1 MRDARVYNFKRA
13 LPRMSWHPHNLF
25 NLWRRSYGPLQKIT
39 DRVEYKETLNWRRW
53 TAKSLLRGYHGDYI
67 NEKIFKRWY
76 LPDNLPDVRP
86 PASLTVDAGADLNKW
101 ALKDNAADKAAK
113 RAEEE
118 RRKGL
123 APVGSLMFSEVE
135 RRIDVV
141 IFRACFAHSVY
152 DARRMVVHGSV
163 LLNGKKHTNP
173 NARLAPGDMV
183 SVDPAAIPFLQK
195 NAARWEA
202 KDEEEDASEATAEAA
217 EEEADSEDSPEDAEA
232 AAAEA
237 EDATEAEEVPEPAEE
252 PEATP
257 TESNDLKSRYTQKR
271 FVVPGTIPEHTP
283 FHLPAYAAPFM
294 FIPAYLEPSFSTC
307 SVIYLRHPTA
317 RPGYSEIPTP
327 WDADGEIVRL
337 TWEWY
342 SKRRMRIRSK
352 SQLARM
358 PENRQ

>member
-1 MRDARVYNFKRA
+1 MRDAKVYNFKRA
-13 LPRMSWHPHNLF
+13 LPRMSWHPHNLY
-25 NLWRRSYGPLQKIT
+25 NLWRRSFGPLQKIT

-86 PASLTVDAGADLNKW
+86 PAALSVDANASLNKW
-101 ALKDNAADKAAK
+101 ALKGNAAEMAVK

-118 RRKGL
+118 KRKGL

-135 RRIDVV
+135 RRIDVI
-141 IFRACFAHSVY
+141 IFRSCFAHSVY
-152 DARRMVVHGSV
+152 DARRMIVHGNV
-163 LLNGKKHTNP
+163 LLNGKKHINP
-173 NARLAPGDMV
+173 NTRLAPGDMV
-183 SVDPAAIPFLQK
+183 SVDPAAIQFLK
-195 NAARWEA
+195 ERPGSE
-202 KDEEEDASEATAEAA
+202 KGELTEVDEDASEITAEAA
-217 EEEADSEDSPEDAEA
+217 EAEDPSQEALEDSAAPETVDGSDSLEAEA
-232 AAAEA
+232 TAEKPKRSHSRKIPSA
-237 EDATEAEEVPEPAEE
+237 VP
-252 PEATP
+252 TVG
-257 TESNDLKSRYTQKR
+257 SDL
-271 FVVPGTIPEHTP
+271 TP
-283 FHLPAYAAPFM
+283 FYLPAYASPFI
-294 FIPAYLEPSFSTC
+294 FIPAYLELSFATC

>member
-1 MRDARVYNFKRA
+1 M
-13 LPRMSWHPHNLF
+13 
-25 NLWRRSYGPLQKIT
+25 
-39 DRVEYKETLNWRRW
+39 
-53 TAKSLLRGYHGDYI
+53 
-67 NEKIFKRWY
+67 
-76 LPDNLPDVRP
+76 
-86 PASLTVDAGADLNKW
+86 
-101 ALKDNAADKAAK
+101 
-113 RAEEE
+113 
-118 RRKGL
+118 
-123 APVGSLMFSEVE
+123 
-135 RRIDVV
+135 
-141 IFRACFAHSVY
+141 
-152 DARRMVVHGSV
+152 
-163 LLNGKKHTNP
+163 
-173 NARLAPGDMV
+173 
-183 SVDPAAIPFLQK
+183 DPAAIPFLQK

-202 KDEEEDASEATAEAA
+202 KDEEEDVSEATAQAA
-217 EEEADSEDSPEDAEA
+217 EEEAESEDSAEDSEA

-252 PEATP
+252 PEATA
-257 TESNDLKSRYTQKR
+257 ESDDPKKSRYTQKR

>member
-1 MRDARVYNFKRA
+1 MRDANVHSLKRA

-25 NLWRRSYGPLQKIT
+25 NLWRRSFGALQKVT

-53 TAKSLLRGYHGDYI
+53 TAKSLLRGYHGDHI
-67 NEKIFKRWY
+67 KEKIFKRWY
-76 LPDNLPDVRP
+76 LPSNLPDVRP
-86 PASLTVDAGADLNKW
+86 TQAISTESSVELNKW
-101 ALKDNAADKAAK
+101 ALKGDAADKAAK
-113 RAEEE
+113 QAADEK
-118 RRKGL
+118 RKGL

-152 DARRMVVHGSV
+152 DARRMVVHGRV
-163 LLNGKKHTNP
+163 LLNGKKHTNA
-173 NARLAPGDMV
+173 NTRLAPGDMV
-183 SVDPAAIPFLQK
+183 SVDPRAIPFLRPRPEPKEEAEQAEK
-195 NAARWEA
+195 AETQEAA
-202 KDEEEDASEATAEAA
+202 EEDADSVKEKTASEEATAEAA
-217 EEEADSEDSPEDAEA
+217 SES
-232 AAAEA
+232 
-237 EDATEAEEVPEPAEE
+237 AEESKPE
-252 PEATP
+252 TK
-257 TESNDLKSRYTQKR
+257 TLKKSRYSKDYS
-271 FVVPGTIPEHTP
+271 PLPSGKNLTP
-283 FHLPAYAAPFM
+283 FHLPDYAAPFI
-294 FIPAYLEPSFSTC
+294 FIPAYLEPSFATC

-352 SQLARM
+352 SQIARM

>member
-1 MRDARVYNFKRA
+1 MRDAKVYNFKRA
-13 LPRMSWHPHNLF
+13 LPRMSWHPHNLY

-53 TAKSLLRGYHGDYI
+53 TAKALLRGYHGDYI

-76 LPDNLPDVRP
+76 LPENLPDVRP
-86 PASLTVDAGADLNKW
+86 PEALTADAATDLNKW
-101 ALKDNAADKAAK
+101 ALKDKAAERAAK
-113 RAEEE
+113 RLEEE
-118 RRKGL
+118 KKKGL

-135 RRIDVV
+135 RRIDVI

-152 DARRMVVHGSV
+152 DARRMVIHGNV

-173 NARLAPGDMV
+173 NTRLAPGDMV
-183 SVDPAAIPFLQK
+183 SVDPKAIRFLQP
-195 NAARWEA
+195 RPER
-202 KDEEEDASEATAEAA
+202 EEQLEEVEEDSAEATAESAEPSEGESPPETDSDTPEDAA
-217 EEEADSEDSPEDAEA
+217 EEDSAAESTEDSKA
-232 AAAEA
+232 ASK
-237 EDATEAEEVPEPAEE
+237 
-252 PEATP
+252 
-257 TESNDLKSRYTQKR
+257 ESKSRKNSRYSDK
-271 FVVPGTIPEHTP
+271 PSAIPTGSDLTP
-283 FHLPAYAAPFM
+283 FHLPPYASPFL

-337 TWEWY
+337 AWEWY

>member
-1 MRDARVYNFKRA
+1 MRDAKVYNFKRA
-13 LPRMSWHPHNLF
+13 LPRMSWHPHNLY
-25 NLWRRSYGPLQKIT
+25 NLWRRSFGALEKVT
-39 DRVEYKETLNWRRW
+39 DRVEYQETLNWRRW
-53 TAKSLLRGYHGDYI
+53 NAKSLLRGYHGDYI

-76 LPDNLPDVRP
+76 LPENLPDVRP
-86 PASLTVDAGADLNKW
+86 PEATSLESTVALNKW
-101 ALKDNAADKAAK
+101 ALKNKAADRAAK
-113 RAEEE
+113 RAAEEKE
-118 RRKGL
+118 KGL

-141 IFRACFAHSVY
+141 IFRACFSHSVY
-152 DARRMVVHGSV
+152 DARRMVIHGSV

-173 NARLAPGDMV
+173 NTRLAPGDMV
-183 SVDPAAIPFLQK
+183 SVDPKAIRFLQP
-195 NAARWEA
+195 RPEPQEEA
-202 KDEEEDASEATAEAA
+202 EEDPRKAEEGSSKPVEEETASEKTSA
-217 EEEADSEDSPEDAEA
+217 DAEA
-232 AAAEA
+232 SAESEAASESS
-237 EDATEAEEVPEPAEE
+237 EESETADDK
-252 PEATP
+252 PEARENRRKP
-257 TESNDLKSRYTQKR
+257 WSVAELKPKLNL
-271 FVVPGTIPEHTP
+271 TP
-283 FHLPAYAAPFM
+283 FHLPPYASPFI
-294 FIPAYLEPSFSTC
+294 FIPAYLEPSFATC